1 MYLKLRI
8 LFTWLAVAC
17 AVACFF
23 VGTFVGLPAAI
34 LCIIVGASFAGLM
47 YLCKQ
52 KQEAEDAK
60 KQQTEAQKQLQEQS
74 QEQPKTENDSTES
87 DKETADKN

>member
-1 MYLKLRI
+1 MFLKLRI

-23 VGTFVGLPAAI
+23 VGTFLGLPAAI
-34 LCIIVGASFAGLM
+34 ACIAVGAAFAGLM

-52 KQEAEDAK
+52 KQEEEEA
-60 KQQTEAQKQLQEQS
+60 KQQQS
-74 QEQPKTENDSTES
+74 QEQAKEPDQVRDES
-87 DKETADKN
+87 QK